1 MVEGLFGNFMKI
13 EWNNRSILYTNYEKK
28 IIFNSLNKT
37 IPLTQGKNL
46 DLFESKFKK
55 YLKCKGNAYAVANGS
70 NALDLTAILLN
81 LKKNDE
87 IILPAHT
94 WCATGISY
102 ARFGAKL
109 KWADIDEKTLNVNF
123 NTIKKQI
130 TKKQKL

>member
-1 MVEGLFGNFMKI
+1 M
-13 EWNNRSILYTNYEKK
+13 
-28 IIFNSLNKT
+28 
-37 IPLTQGKNL
+37 
-46 DLFESKFKK
+46 
-55 YLKCKGNAYAVANGS
+55 
-70 NALDLTAILLN
+70 LN
-81 LKKNDE
+81 LKNDE

-130 TKKQKL
+130 TKKTKDIIVVHLYGLPVDLKKIINYAKKKKIIVIEDCAQALGASIGNKKVGTFGDMAI